1 MENFKIIIP
10 HEGVN
15 EIPKGYK
22 AFMADDGR
30 LIAIVPENASAD
42 DFMWL
47 QTEEIESPIN
57 WEQRRFEV
65 AKALISGM
73 LANRTFPSE
82 KVIADDCETAI
93 KYANEMINQ

>member
-22 AFMADDGR
+22 AFMTDDGR
-30 LIAIVPENASAD
+30 LVAVVPENATAD

-47 QTEEIESPIN
+47 QTEKLIPLIN

-65 AKALISGM
+65 SKAVISGM
-73 LANRTFPSE
+73 LTNRIFPPDKTIAN
-82 KVIADDCETAI
+82 DCETAI
-93 KYANEMINQ
+93 KYAN

>member
-30 LIAIVPENASAD
+30 LIAIVPE
-42 DFMWL
+42 
-47 QTEEIESPIN
+47 
-57 WEQRRFEV
+57 
-65 AKALISGM
+65 
-73 LANRTFPSE
+73 
-82 KVIADDCETAI
+82 
-93 KYANEMINQ
+93 